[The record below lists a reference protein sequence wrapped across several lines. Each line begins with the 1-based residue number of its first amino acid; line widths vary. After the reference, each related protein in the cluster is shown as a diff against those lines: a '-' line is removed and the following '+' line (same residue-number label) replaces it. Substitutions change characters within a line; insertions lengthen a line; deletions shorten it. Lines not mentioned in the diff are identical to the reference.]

1 MNIGTNKLQNIW
13 VSVKVPAGTAA
24 GSYTGTVTVTAKE
37 LAEPLT
43 FTYTL
48 KVADAEL
55 PDATKFKDGFDM
67 ELWQNPYRIAEYYD
81 VTPFSEEHFEILK
94 SQDGII

>member
-48 KVADAEL
+48 NAN
-55 PDATKFKDGFDM
+55 TKAGNY
-67 ELWQNPYRIAEYYD
+67 EITTEAGTLT
-81 VTPFSEEHFEILK
+81 VTCDEV
-94 SQDGII
+94 